1 MFERGRKMKKIL
13 IYVISL
19 LFVFGFRFVPPAAGM
34 TASGMQ
40 VLGVFIGTLILW
52 LTTAIDWPSILCL
65 AGLSL
70 VPELSMN
77 SILASSFGNAT
88 FTFLLFTFICTYAL
102 SKTSFVK
109 RCAVAF
115 ISNRIAQKGSWWF
128 VTLYCLSILIIGL
141 FISPV
146 VLFVVYL
153 PILDTICHELGLT
166 GEDKLANCLALGQ
179 MLCCCFSCGMTP
191 IAHVFAVMAIGF
203 YQQATGNVISY
214 AQYMTAAIPVG
225 IICFIVMMLVF
236 RFILRPDMSKL
247 KSIDLSGLR
256 EELQPMD
263 KREVYTLA
271 IFFAVVIMWV
281 VPGFLKTAAPAV
293 YTFFNAKGTTFPP
306 MFGAVALFLLSVD
319 GNPLLNF
326 KEAFG
331 KGIQWGSLVMAAAT
345 LAVGAAMTNEEIGLT
360 AWLSNTISPA
370 LSGLA
375 PYVVV
380 LIFMV
385 WAYVM
390 TNTCSNMV
398 TVTVVSAVAIPIC
411 MASGGSV
418 NAAAVAAM
426 IGMAASYAFVLPPAH
441 PNVAVA
447 IGSGWTNTSQ
457 VVIYGAIMM
466 VVALVA
472 TLLVGYPIAAAVM
485 PM

>member
-1 MFERGRKMKKIL
+1 MKKIL

-40 VLGVFIGTLILW
+40 VLGVFIGTLIMW

-236 RFILRPDMSKL
+236 RKEQQPVSADVFTTVEDYFPTVMLLAVVVTLIIASFIPGKPDITNGVICCIIALICIIRNAVHYQSFQDSAHAL
-247 KSIDLSGLR
+247 KSVDLQTIILLASLFIVIAGIRNVGVID
-256 EELQPMD
+256 D
-263 KREVYTLA
+263 
-271 IFFAVVIMWV
+271 
-281 VPGFLKTAAPAV
+281 
-293 YTFFNAKGTTFPP
+293 
-306 MFGAVALFLLSVD
+306 VAGWIADVGGNNLFLLYSIIV
-319 GNPLLNF
+319 
-326 KEAFG
+326 
-331 KGIQWGSLVMAAAT
+331 WGSVAISAFIDNIPYVATMLPVIQGVAAAMNIEPYLLYFGLLSGAT
-345 LAVGAAMTNEEIGLT
+345 LGGNLTPVGASANITAIGILFKD
-360 AWLSNTISPA
+360 
-370 LSGLA
+370 GHD
-375 PYVVV
+375 
-380 LIFMV
+380 
-385 WAYVM
+385 
-390 TNTCSNMV
+390 
-398 TVTVVSAVAIPIC
+398 VSMKEFARIGIP
-411 MASGGSV
+411 
-418 NAAAVAAM
+418 
-426 IGMAASYAFVLPPAH
+426 FTL
-441 PNVAVA
+441 VAVTA
-447 IGSGWTNTSQ
+447 
-457 VVIYGAIMM
+457 
-466 VVALVA
+466 
-472 TLLVGYPIAAAVM
+472 GYLFIWFVWR
-485 PM
+485 